1 MDLIDS
7 NTPSQDSESNV
18 TSAPTSPQ
26 TDLATKPRPAT
37 PRLLPPWK
45 VLLHNDDVND
55 QEHVVAAI
63 LALTNLKPA
72 EAVRCMKEAHQ
83 TGVGLVLNTHRERA
97 ELYVTQFQRRDLTV
111 TIEPAR

>member
-1 MDLIDS
+1 MDRIERQPPASD
-7 NTPSQDSESNV
+7 D
-18 TSAPTSPQ
+18 PTSDEASPR
-26 TDLATKPRPAT
+26 TDVATK

-55 QEHVVAAI
+55 QEHVVATI
-63 LALTNLKPA
+63 LTLTNLKPA
-72 EAVRCMKEAHQ
+72 EALHCMQEAHH

-97 ELYVTQFQRRDLTV
+97 ELYAVQFHRRDLTV